1 MAQASSQRNTLR
13 RVRSTVGGPITSTV
27 LVVGAALILL
37 GAVLQTGVWAGMLGI
52 IGGLLVLVSVTARL
66 LIWLYRKA

>member
-1 MAQASSQRNTLR
+1 MAQASSRRSTLR
-13 RVRSTVGGPITSTV
+13 RVRSTLGGPITSTV

-52 IGGLLVLVSVTARL
+52 FGGLLILVSVASRL
-66 LIWLYRKA
+66 LIWLYRKV

>member
-1 MAQASSQRNTLR
+1 MAQASSRRSTLR
-13 RVRSTVGGPITSTV
+13 RVRSTLGGPITSTV

-52 IGGLLVLVSVTARL
+52 IGGLLVLVSVTSRL